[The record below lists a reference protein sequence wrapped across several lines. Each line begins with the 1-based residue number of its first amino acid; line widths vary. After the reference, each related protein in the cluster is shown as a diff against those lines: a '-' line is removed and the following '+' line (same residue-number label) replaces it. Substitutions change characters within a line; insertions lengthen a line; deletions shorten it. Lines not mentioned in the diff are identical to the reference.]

1 MNRRVIFR
9 FTLWLATGMA
19 LTLNA
24 ANPPVPPSRGD
35 QALADYFR
43 VETAKLSKRCLADIQ
58 TLDDWNARR
67 AQYRQQLFDNFL
79 IFVGAELRPRFP
91 DPLYVDGSFITDK
104 VTPDDTDVVLDLT
117 HAPDARKWQGLQ
129 FMNDHQA
136 RIKILYGVHFWV
148 NLPGQNDFSAFF
160 QYIGVKT
167 ARAKGLDPR
176 QTKGI
181 LRIA

>member
-1 MNRRVIFR
+1 MPIPQLQQNGLLPTGVHDCSFDEIRAT
-9 FTLWLATGMA
+9 FT
-19 LTLNA
+19 
-24 ANPPVPPSRGD
+24 
-35 QALADYFR
+35 
-43 VETAKLSKRCLADIQ
+43 
-58 TLDDWNARR
+58 WN
-67 AQYRQQLFDNFL
+67 QHRQQLFDNFL
-79 IFVGAELRPRFP
+79 TFVGAELRPRFP

-104 VTPDDTDVVLDLT
+104 MTPDDTDVVLDLT
-117 HAPDARKWQGLQ
+117 NAPDARKWQGLQ
-129 FMNDHQA
+129 FMNNHQA

-160 QYIGVKT
+160 QYVGVKT